1 MGLLNKTLMEQTKFF
16 DADVIVIG
24 SSIASQSV
32 IQQLKDTALRVL
44 VLEGGDV
51 ERTDFADSLTFSD
64 ERGHYINHHW
74 GGHWSR
80 VYGGAS
86 RIWNGFSAPLEKWDL
101 VGIDGRPKWPITI
114 DELEKWYRLSAPLMG
129 EDPSVAN
136 LVKYDTA
143 KLFVDRPYII
153 MDPPLSYSDPKLL
166 TKFKNIELRVKHNVI
181 KFTADDSG
189 SFINGI
195 WYSVDGK
202 VQFAGIKKNTRIV
215 LGAGGLG
222 NAQVLLQPAENRQVP
237 VGNESGLVGKT
248 LMAHPHVPTGE
259 GWVDPKV
266 AAKPTWANVKYRKWL
281 PAYIV
286 GAEHKTK
293 LNLLNASISLTLA
306 AVKELSPNE
315 LAVQEFYEK
324 KWGKKLELHTFYAR
338 TEQLPNPDNRIEIV
352 AEKNAAG
359 MHKLKTYCVFGARD
373 MMSIDTT
380 ARMLADYLLK
390 NKLGITT
397 IDNDSIFLNTWGWAH
412 PSGITRFGA
421 SPKESVCDSNA
432 RVWSYQNLYINGS
445 SLFPTVGYANPTWAI
460 AALGMRLGDHLKQEF
475 KKGA

>member
-1 MGLLNKTLMEQTKFF
+1 MEQNKFF

-32 IQQLKDTALRVL
+32 IQQLQGTSLRIL
-44 VLEGGDV
+44 VLEGGDF
-51 ERTDFADSLTFSD
+51 ERTQFADSLTFSD
-64 ERGHYINHHW
+64 ERGHYVNHHW

-86 RIWNGFSAPLEKWDL
+86 RIWNGYSSPLEKWDL
-101 VGIDGRPKWPITI
+101 IGIDGRPKWPITI
-114 DELEKWYRLSAPLMG
+114 DELETWYRLSAPLMG

-166 TKFKNIELRVKHNVI
+166 TKHKNIELRVKHNVI
-181 KFTADDSG
+181 KFSADKDS
-189 SFINGI
+189 SYINGI

-202 VQFAGIKKNTRIV
+202 VQFASVKKNTKIV

-222 NAQVLLQPAENRQVP
+222 NAQVLLQPADNRQVP

-259 GWVDPKV
+259 GFVDPRV
-266 AAKPTWANVKYRKWL
+266 LAKPTWAHVKYRKWL

-286 GAEHKTK
+286 GADYKTK
-293 LNLLNASISLTLA
+293 LNLLNGSISLSPA
-306 AVKELSPNE
+306 ATHELSPNE
-315 LAVQEFYEK
+315 AAVQEFYQK
-324 KWGKKLELHTFYAR
+324 KWAKKLELYTFYAR

-352 AEKNAAG
+352 AEKNGAG
-359 MHKLKTYCVFGARD
+359 LHKLKIYCVFGSRD

-380 ARMLADYLLK
+380 ARMLSEYFLK
-390 NKLGITT
+390 NKLGVMT
-397 IDNDSIFLNTWGWAH
+397 IDNESIFLNTWGWAH
-412 PSGITRFGA
+412 PSGITRFGSTA
-421 SPKESVCDSNA
+421 SESVCDSNG

-445 SLFPTVGYANPTWAI
+445 SLFPTVGYANPTWGI
-460 AALGMRLGDHLKQEF
+460 AALGMRLGDHLKKQF
-475 KKGA
+475 KRCA

>member
-1 MGLLNKTLMEQTKFF
+1 MEPTKFF
-16 DADVIVIG
+16 DADVVVIG
-24 SSIASQSV
+24 TSIATQSV
-32 IQQLKDTALRVL
+32 IGQLKNTDLRIL

-51 ERTDFADSLTFSD
+51 MRTDFADSLTFSD
-64 ERGHYINHHW
+64 ERGHYVNHHW

-101 VGIDGRPKWPITI
+101 VGIDGRPKWPMTI
-114 DELEKWYRLSAPLMG
+114 DELEKWYRLSAPLIG
-129 EDPSVAN
+129 EDSSIAN

-143 KLFVDRPYII
+143 KLFVDRPYVVTDI
-153 MDPPLSYSDPKLL
+153 PLSYSDPKLL
-166 TKFKNIELRVKHNVI
+166 TKSKNIELRVKHNVI

-202 VQFAGIKKNTRIV
+202 VQFAGIKKSTRIV

-222 NAQVLLQPAENRQVP
+222 NAQVLLQPADNRQIP

-259 GWVDPKV
+259 GFVDPKV
-266 AAKPTWANVKYRKWL
+266 VAKPGWAQVKYRRWL

-286 GAEHKTK
+286 GADYKTK
-293 LNLLNASISLTLA
+293 LNLLNASISLTPA
-306 AVKELSPNE
+306 AAGELSPNE
-315 LAVQEFYEK
+315 LTVQEFYEK
-324 KWGKKLELHTFYAR
+324 KWGKKLELHTFFAR

-359 MHKLKTYCVFGARD
+359 MHKLKIYCVFGARD

-380 ARMLADYLLK
+380 ARMFADYLLK
-390 NKLGITT
+390 NKLGISTV
-397 IDNDSIFLNTWGWAH
+397 DNDSIFLNTWGWAH
-412 PSGITRFGA
+412 PSGITRFGS
-421 SPKESVCDSNA
+421 SPKDSVCDSNA
-432 RVWSYQNLYINGS
+432 RVWAYQNLYINGS
-445 SLFPTVGYANPTWAI
+445 SLFPTVGYGNPTWAI

-475 KKGA
+475 KKTA